1 MNVLGSVFL
10 GDAQRHR
17 VLSSPTTPPMSPNA
31 TGKFKEPTPVPIDP
45 RLSLEL
51 RIRWLEVL
59 LLGVKHDALAG
70 KGKNKEKAEVKNDGD
85 TLVFRAEEI
94 QKRLDNIVEG
104 NDGLQKFV
112 DRCTHLY
119 LRYLVLLPEQS
130 ITVDQHSQILTPAFA
145 LSGSAMPPSYS
156 HMSSEELD
164 ALLAEMEPEIR
175 SADRDLREID
185 VLDKRGILGA
195 GKLAGSFL
203 TFRYFFD
210 FNMTFR
216 NFFRL

>member
-1 MNVLGSVFL
+1 MTAYRN
-10 GDAQRHR
+10 
-17 VLSSPTTPPMSPNA
+17 SSIA
-31 TGKFKEPTPVPIDP
+31 V
-45 RLSLEL
+45 
-51 RIRWLEVL
+51 RISTS
-59 LLGVKHDALAG
+59 
-70 KGKNKEKAEVKNDGD
+70 D
-85 TLVFRAEEI
+85 TLSF
-94 QKRLDNIVEG
+94 
-104 NDGLQKFV
+104 
-112 DRCTHLY
+112 Y
-119 LRYLVLLPEQS
+119 LNKQS

-203 TFRYFFD
+203 SFCYFFE
-210 FNMTFR
+210 F
-216 NFFRL
+216 

>member
-17 VLSSPTTPPMSPNA
+17 VLSSPTTPPMSPNT

-119 LRYLVLLPEQS
+119 L
-130 ITVDQHSQILTPAFA
+130 
-145 LSGSAMPPSYS
+145 
-156 HMSSEELD
+156 
-164 ALLAEMEPEIR
+164 
-175 SADRDLREID
+175 
-185 VLDKRGILGA
+185 
-195 GKLAGSFL
+195 
-203 TFRYFFD
+203 
-210 FNMTFR
+210 
-216 NFFRL
+216 

>member
-59 LLGVKHDALAG
+59 LLGVKHDALVG
-70 KGKNKEKAEVKNDGD
+70 KGKNKEKVELKNDGEA
-85 TLVFRAEEI
+85 LVFRAEEI
-94 QKRLDNIVEG
+94 QKRLNNIVEG

-112 DRCTHLY
+112 DRCTY
-119 LRYLVLLPEQS
+119 FYICYSV
-130 ITVDQHSQILTPAFA
+130 
-145 LSGSAMPPSYS
+145 PS
-156 HMSSEELD
+156 
-164 ALLAEMEPEIR
+164 
-175 SADRDLREID
+175 
-185 VLDKRGILGA
+185 
-195 GKLAGSFL
+195 
-203 TFRYFFD
+203 T
-210 FNMTFR
+210 
-216 NFFRL
+216 